1 MRFPTNDLQG
11 QSKSLEVLSRLD
23 FFKPEFVFGEPHR
36 PYSLSTNQN
45 LQVFIEQQIAS
56 QWI

>member
-1 MRFPTNDLQG
+1 MRFLTNDLQG

-23 FFKPEFVFGEPHR
+23 FYKPDFLFGEPQSQ
-36 PYSLSTNQN
+36 YSFSANQN
-45 LQVFIEQQIAS
+45 LQVFNDPQIAS